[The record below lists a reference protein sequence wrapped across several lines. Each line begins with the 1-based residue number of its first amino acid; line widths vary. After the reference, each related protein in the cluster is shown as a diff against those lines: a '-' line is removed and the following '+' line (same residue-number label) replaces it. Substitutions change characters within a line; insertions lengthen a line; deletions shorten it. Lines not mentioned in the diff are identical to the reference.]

1 MTMTHT
7 IRRGRLSALVLG
19 LMVAA
24 AIGAGAQGPA
34 TFATPQDAVEALR
47 KAARADDIAPL
58 LTLLGEGGRELAAS
72 SDAATA
78 RQNRDVFLVAMR
90 EGWQLVDVGTDRK
103 ELVVGKEAWPFPVP
117 IVKTPGGWVFDA
129 AAGKEEVL
137 TRRIGRNEI
146 AAMRILGTYVTA
158 QRVYARSPHDGV
170 PAGAYARRF
179 GSAPGTQDG
188 LYWPVTPGQASS
200 PLGPL
205 VAQAAAEGRPLGAG
219 SGGPTP
225 FHGYYFRI
233 LERQGG
239 AAKGG
244 ARSWVTN
251 GVMTGGFGLVAWP
264 AEYGATGITTFMVGP
279 DGVVYERDL
288 GPGTAAAVAKI
299 TAFNPDK
306 TWQRAAPPTVP

>member
-1 MTMTHT
+1 MTITHA
-7 IRRGRLSALVLG
+7 IGRARSSALVL
-19 LMVAA
+19 LLAA
-24 AIGAGAQGPA
+24 VGPSGAGAQAPA
-34 TFATPQDAVEALR
+34 TFATPQEAVAALR
-47 KAARADDIAPL
+47 TAARADDIAPL
-58 LTLLGEGGRELAAS
+58 LALLGEGGRELASS

-90 EGWQLVDVGTDRK
+90 EGWQLVDVGADRK

-117 IVKTPGGWVFDA
+117 IVKTSGGWVFDA
-129 AAGKEEVL
+129 VAGKEEVL
-137 TRRIGRNEI
+137 ARRIGRNEI
-146 AAMRILGTYVTA
+146 AAIKIVGTYVTA
-158 QRVYARSPHDGV
+158 QRVYARSAHDGV

-188 LYWPVTPGQASS
+188 LYWPVTPGRPSS

-205 VAQAAAEGRPLGAG
+205 VAQAAAEGRPLGTG

-233 LERQGG
+233 LERQG
-239 AAKGG
+239 ASARGG
-244 ARSWVTN
+244 ARSWVVS

-264 AEYGATGITTFMVGP
+264 AEYGATGIMTFMVGP

-288 GPGTAAAVAKI
+288 GPGTVAAVAKI

-306 TWQRAAPPTVP
+306 TWHRSEP